1 MRWEWFLARSEST
14 PESRREWIGALDL
27 IESLRPRAVG
37 SSSHSFMLIVGIVE
51 MIVGLHLNGALNA
64 QICTLRGAP
73 EEMGGIL
80 WVSFQF
86 LPELQDVWLSTV
98 RREGCSW

>member
-1 MRWEWFLARSEST
+1 MRWERFLARSEST

-37 SSSHSFMLIVGIVE
+37 SSSHSFMLIVGGVE

-73 EEMGGIL
+73 
-80 WVSFQF
+80 
-86 LPELQDVWLSTV
+86 
-98 RREGCSW
+98 

>member
-37 SSSHSFMLIVGIVE
+37 SSSHSFMLIVGVVE
-51 MIVGLHLNGALNA
+51 MIVGLISMAHLTHKSVPYAVH
-64 QICTLRGAP
+64 C
-73 EEMGGIL
+73 
-80 WVSFQF
+80 VSFQF
-86 LPELQDVWLSTV
+86 LA
-98 RREGCSW
+98 